1 MVIVLNKWDAV
12 DTETKMR
19 VREEVEEKLI
29 HVKYAP
35 VIAISALTGK
45 SVVKV
50 WDTIDEAFA
59 NFNKTIPTNQLNVW
73 LQDIREFGHTVSKGK
88 AILRMKYMTQT
99 GTCPPAFT
107 LFVNRPDLV
116 EPNFE
121 RYLENRMRTNFD
133 LTGTPIK
140 LKFKKKD

>member
-1 MVIVLNKWDAV
+1 M
-12 DTETKMR
+12 
-19 VREEVEEKLI
+19 
-29 HVKYAP
+29 
-35 VIAISALTGK
+35 TGK

>member
-45 SVVKV
+45 SVVK
-50 WDTIDEAFA
+50 
-59 NFNKTIPTNQLNVW
+59 
-73 LQDIREFGHTVSKGK
+73 S
-88 AILRMKYMTQT
+88 
-99 GTCPPAFT
+99 
-107 LFVNRPDLV
+107 V
-116 EPNFE
+116 EHH
-121 RYLENRMRTNFD
+121 
-133 LTGTPIK
+133 
-140 LKFKKKD
+140 